1 MANKTLRITE
11 VAPAGVAIFQ
21 KKKEADN
28 LESGLD
34 DHNKP
39 HIIFDWYNISP
50 TWPTNPE
57 GYPFNDDMMSQSFD
71 IDENDVATLI
81 VNVNFT
87 TDDEIVFNDPVS
99 ERAQERLD
107 YNEANSVVVTIE
119 ELDKE

>member
-1 MANKTLRITE
+1 MIR
-11 VAPAGVAIFQ
+11 
-21 KKKEADN
+21 
-28 LESGLD
+28 
-34 DHNKP
+34 
-39 HIIFDWYNISP
+39 IFDWYNISVD
-50 TWPTNPE
+50 WPANPE
-57 GYPFNDDMMSQSFD
+57 SYPFNDDMMSQSFD

-107 YNEANSVVVTIE
+107 YNEANGVVVTIE